1 MKKIIKYIMLFA
13 GVSLSLTSCDFD
25 VDNYQEIPIEDAYNN
40 VQDVQNGL
48 NGAYHALATYRFY
61 GKNVVALGD
70 FAADISAGSA
80 NTGHYYNFGRY
91 VITETTGELQE
102 IWNYGYKV
110 TDRCVRTVNGGKD
123 VISRKNALFLTDED
137 IADVY
142 LYMSQSYSLK
152 ALATFTMA
160 NIFALPYQKGRENL
174 GLPLL
179 TDKPLE
185 AFEKIDRSSV
195 GQTYDLILQDIQSAK
210 DMLAQAKDL
219 ADVSLSAFYMN
230 EAAIYALEAR
240 VNLFMG
246 NDGAAKTAA
255 QKAIALKGTAD
266 DKPGNE
272 TYVSMWSSL
281 SITEED
287 IFTICKTEN
296 DNLSANSINTLY
308 GSYEGSMRAPA
319 VALFGANDIRKAL
332 ITGRN
337 NNHPAKFD
345 GLPTSAATSN
355 IPVFRKSEMYLTIA
369 EIEARAGNITAAQ
382 NALFYTAKRDLDIT
396 DAAVDLPATKE
407 GLLDFI
413 AKENVRE
420 FFQEGHRFYNARRTG
435 EKITVAGNK
444 PNFDV
449 SSFVYPIPADE
460 INAGFCTQQND
471 GWASNLPQ

>member
-25 VDNYQEIPIEDAYNN
+25 VDNYQEIPIEDAYNT

-48 NGAYHALATYRFY
+48 NGAYHALGTYRFY
-61 GKNVVALGD
+61 GKNVVAVGD
-70 FAADISAGSA
+70 FAADISQGNSS
-80 NTGHYYNFGRY
+80 TGHYYAFGQY
-91 VITETTGELQE
+91 TISETTGELKE
-102 IWNYGYKV
+102 IWDYGFKI
-110 TDRCVRTVNGGKD
+110 TDRCVRTINGGKG
-123 VISRKNALFLTDED
+123 VISRKNELFLSDED
-137 IADVY
+137 VADVY

-160 NIFALPYQKGRENL
+160 NIFALPYQKGRDNL

-210 DMLAQAKDL
+210 DMLAQAENL
-219 ADVSLSAFYMN
+219 AEVSLSAFYMN

-255 QKAIALKGTAD
+255 EKAIALKGTAD

-308 GSYEGSMRAPA
+308 GSYRGALQSS
-319 VALFGANDIRKAL
+319 VAAQFGANDIRKAL
-332 ITGRN
+332 INGS
-337 NNHPAKFD
+337 HPMKFD

-369 EIEARAGNITAAQ
+369 EIEARAGNITDAQ
-382 NALFYTAKRDLDIT
+382 NALFYTAKRDLDI
-396 DAAVDLPATKE
+396 DAATDLPATKE
-407 GLLDFI
+407 ALLDFI
-413 AKENVRE
+413 AKENIRE

-435 EKITVAGNK
+435 EKITVAGSI
-444 PNFDV
+444 PNFDA

-460 INAGFCTQQND
+460 INAGFCTQQNE
-471 GWASNLPQ
+471 GWASNLPK